1 MSLSEETKTLI
12 QKYQVTISYDS
23 DRELDFEDRGL
34 DLIEDGKYRLAM
46 ERDGLI
52 TTDEKVIEV
61 KDQKI
66 VKNENLYSSMNYF
79 MDSFDMMDDMEDDD
93 IAVASGFFH
102 KNNEEGELC
111 ITFDFQWGNTTI
123 SELEEDIKELA
134 EQKEEQ
140 ANFTYS

>member
-1 MSLSEETKTLI
+1 MPLSEETKTLI
-12 QKYQVTISYDS
+12 QKYKVTINYDDDSY
-23 DRELDFEDRGL
+23 L
-34 DLIEDGKYRLAM
+34 DLDTSLDPIEDGKYRLAM
-46 ERDGLI
+46 DIDGLI

-79 MDSFDMMDDMEDDD
+79 MDSLDMLDDMEDDE
-93 IAVASGFFH
+93 IAQASGFFH

-111 ITFDFQWGNTTI
+111 IRFDFDWDKTTI

-134 EQKEEQ
+134 EQREE
-140 ANFTYS
+140 

>member
-1 MSLSEETKTLI
+1 MPLSEETKTLI

-34 DLIEDGKYRLAM
+34 DPIEDGKYRLAM

-79 MDSFDMMDDMEDDD
+79 MDSLDMLDDMEGDE
-93 IAVASGFFH
+93 IAQAHSFFH
-102 KNNEEGELC
+102 RNNEEGELC
-111 ITFDFQWGNTTI
+111 IQFDFDWGTTTI
-123 SELEEDIKELA
+123 SELEEDIKTN
-134 EQKEEQ
+134 EE
-140 ANFTYS
+140 ALEE

>member
-1 MSLSEETKTLI
+1 MPLSEETKTLI
-12 QKYQVTISYDS
+12 QKYQVTISDDDDS
-23 DRELDFEDRGL
+23 YL
-34 DLIEDGKYRLAM
+34 DLDTSLDPIEDGKYRLAM
-46 ERDGLI
+46 DIDGLI

-79 MDSFDMMDDMEDDD
+79 MDSLDMLEEMEDDE
-93 IAVASGFFH
+93 IAQASGFFH

-111 ITFDFQWGNTTI
+111 IRFAFDWDKTTI

-134 EQKEEQ
+134 EQREE
-140 ANFTYS
+140 

>member
-34 DLIEDGKYRLAM
+34 DPIEDGKYCLAM

-66 VKNENLYSSMNYF
+66 VKNENLYSFMNYF
-79 MDSFDMMDDMEDDD
+79 MDRLDMLEEMEDGD

-111 ITFDFQWGNTTI
+111 ITFDFDWDNTTI
-123 SELEEDIKELA
+123 SELEEDIKRL
-134 EQKEEQ
+134 EEEREE
-140 ANFTYS
+140 FLKS

>member
-1 MSLSEETKTLI
+1 MPLSEETKTLI
-12 QKYQVTISYDS
+12 QKYKVTINYDDDSY
-23 DRELDFEDRGL
+23 L
-34 DLIEDGKYRLAM
+34 DLDTSLDPIEDGKYRLAM
-46 ERDGLI
+46 DIDGLK

-79 MDSFDMMDDMEDDD
+79 MDSLDMLEEMEDDE
-93 IAVASGFFH
+93 IAQASGFFH

-111 ITFDFQWGNTTI
+111 IRFAFDWDNTTI

-134 EQKEEQ
+134 EQREE
-140 ANFTYS
+140 

>member
-1 MSLSEETKTLI
+1 MPLSEETKTLI
-12 QKYQVTISYDS
+12 QKYQVTISDDDDS
-23 DRELDFEDRGL
+23 YL
-34 DLIEDGKYRLAM
+34 DLDTSLDPIEDGKYRLAM
-46 ERDGLI
+46 DIDGLI

-79 MDSFDMMDDMEDDD
+79 MDSLDMLEEMEDDE
-93 IAVASGFFH
+93 IAQASGFFH

-111 ITFDFQWGNTTI
+111 IRFAFDWDNTTI

-134 EQKEEQ
+134 EQREE
-140 ANFTYS
+140 

>member
-1 MSLSEETKTLI
+1 M
-12 QKYQVTISYDS
+12 
-23 DRELDFEDRGL
+23 FF
-34 DLIEDGKYRLAM
+34 
-46 ERDGLI
+46 
-52 TTDEKVIEV
+52 IEV

>member
-1 MSLSEETKTLI
+1 MPLSEETKTLI
-12 QKYQVTISYDS
+12 QKYKVTINYDDDSY
-23 DRELDFEDRGL
+23 L
-34 DLIEDGKYRLAM
+34 DLDTSLDPIEDGKYRLAM
-46 ERDGLI
+46 DIDGLI

-79 MDSFDMMDDMEDDD
+79 MDSLDMLEEMEDDE
-93 IAVASGFFH
+93 IAQASGFFH

-111 ITFDFQWGNTTI
+111 IRFAFDWDNTTI

-134 EQKEEQ
+134 EQREE
-140 ANFTYS
+140 